1 MTAALVQ
8 KQARVKNHTGRL
20 VLVRSEHVI
29 ERRAAAHADAD
40 LEVGPGDSP
49 TRPDPACAIG

>member
-20 VLVRSEHVI
+20 VLVRSRNVVAVPAVI
-29 ERRAAAHADAD
+29 SLSDDCERA
-40 LEVGPGDSP
+40 PQGDNAPSDGSQGC
-49 TRPDPACAIG
+49 R